1 MTEGEIFMDESAPLY
16 NDQAE
21 TLRTLNTTPED
32 VQPQTDQTGQATR
45 VFSITSGKGG
55 VGKTACVVN
64 IAVML
69 SRLGKRV
76 LILDADLGL
85 ANIDVVL
92 GLTPRY
98 NLNHFFNNEQEL
110 SSILIEG
117 PQGIKIL
124 PAGSGI
130 QNFTRLD
137 SRQKMRLL
145 EGLDS
150 MHNDFDVVLIDTEAG
165 ISENVTY
172 FNTAAQDILVVTTP
186 EPTAITDAYALM
198 KLLST
203 RYHEKNFNLIVNLI
217 RSEDEA
223 LDVYRKLTMV
233 ANRYLDISIDYFGS
247 IPMDKQMTESIRQQQ
262 PIVELF
268 PGSKISGAFEVLART
283 IAMEPQHPG
292 PKGTIQF
299 FWKKLLDFGPRD

>member
-1 MTEGEIFMDESAPLY
+1 MNSKNIEKSTQSGY
-16 NDQAE
+16 GDQAE
-21 TLRTLNTTPED
+21 TLRALNSGAEAARPT
-32 VQPQTDQTGQATR
+32 QTKNGHTTR

-64 IAVML
+64 LAVML

-92 GLTPRY
+92 GLAPKY
-98 NLNHFFNNEQEL
+98 NLNHFFNNEQDL
-110 SSILIEG
+110 AGILIDG
-117 PQGIKIL
+117 PHGIKIL

-137 SRQKMRLL
+137 SGQKMRLL
-145 EGLDS
+145 DALDT

-203 RYHEKNFNLIVNLI
+203 RYHEKNFSLIVNFI
-217 RSEDEA
+217 RGEHEA
-223 LDVYRKLTMV
+223 LDVFRKLTMV

-247 IPMDKQMTESIRQQQ
+247 IPMDRQMTESIRQQQ
-262 PIVELF
+262 PIVDLC
-268 PGSKISGAFEVLART
+268 PSSRISSAFETLARA
-283 IAMEPQHPG
+283 IAKEPKHLE
-292 PKGTIQF
+292 PKGSIQF
-299 FWKKLLDFGPRD
+299 FWKKLLDFGPRA